1 MSIYKDPA
9 SERAERK
16 IASLSPELRRLAE
29 EGGKII
35 KNGGLV
41 AFPTETVYGLGAD
54 ALDPDAVAS
63 IYEAKGRPSDNPLIL
78 HVSSVEMA
86 ERVVEINRRARMLI
100 EAFWPGPLSVVLP
113 AKDIVPLRTRGGLP
127 TAAVRRP
134 DSAPALA
141 LIEMSGLPIA
151 APSANISGRPSPTDA
166 KTVLSDMGDR
176 VPLVIDGGDTRFGVE
191 STVVDVTGEH
201 AVLLRPGGVS
211 KEELE
216 KVLKEEVLLP
226 QDQNIIKRSPGTRYR
241 HYAPS
246 VPLVL
251 CTAESMPAENRRWAW
266 MGIAKPE
273 GTPCASVLFKNK
285 AEYAKEL
292 FRALRMLE
300 KSGAEVIYAE
310 TPDEA
315 GIGRALKDRLE
326 RAAGK

>member
-1 MSIYKDPA
+1 MSSFKDGA
-9 SERAERK
+9 TERAARK
-16 IASLSPELRRLAE
+16 IASLSPELRSLTE
-29 EGGKII
+29 EGARII
-35 KNGGLV
+35 KSGGLV
-41 AFPTETVYGLGAD
+41 AFPTETVYGLGAN

-86 ERVVEINRRARMLI
+86 ERVVEINARALLLI
-100 EAFWPGPLSVVLP
+100 DAFWPGPLSVVLP
-113 AKDIVPLRTRGGLP
+113 AKDIVPPRTRGGLP
-127 TAAVRRP
+127 TAAVRMP

-166 KTVLSDMGDR
+166 QTVRSDMGDR
-176 VPLVIDGGDTRFGVE
+176 IPLVIDGGDTRFGVE
-191 STVVDVTGEH
+191 STVVDMTGEH

-211 KEELE
+211 KEDLE
-216 KVLKEEVLLP
+216 KTLDEEVLLP
-226 QDQNIIKRSPGTRYR
+226 QDQQIIKRSPGTRYR

-251 CTAESMPAENRRWAW
+251 CAAHLVPEESRKWAW
-266 MGIAKPE
+266 MGIKEPG
-273 GTPCASVLFKNK
+273 GTPCAAVLFKNK
-285 AEYAKEL
+285 AEYAKGL

-310 TPDEA
+310 SPDEA